1 MVSLSS
7 TFYRALGKVFVEYQW
22 TLSKEKSP
30 SRRLVTVT
38 EPLSM
43 STILTLGK
51 DHPFAKRIR
60 WHSAKSFHIYRVSA
74 RLALGKEIAIGPL
87 CQFFVNC
94 NRRHSAKVA
103 SLPSVK
109 VIALIKE
116 ALPVPRCAFFALTRT
131 LSKVLLCRVLHSTK
145 WPVYPFFICF
155 CYSIQTNKRYHIII
169 TDITYTSHISQRP

>member
-1 MVSLSS
+1 MASLSS
-7 TFYRALGKVFVEYQW
+7 TFYRALGKVFVECQW

-51 DHPFAKRIR
+51 DHPFAKCIR
-60 WHSAKSFHIYRVSA
+60 WHSAKSFHIYWVSA
-74 RLALGKEIAIGPL
+74 RLALGKEITIGPL
-87 CQFFVNC
+87 CQFFVDC

-109 VIALIKE
+109 VIALIKD
-116 ALPVPRCAFFALTRT
+116 ALPVPRCAFFAMTRT

-145 WPVYPFFICF
+145 WPVYPFLFVFAIP
-155 CYSIQTNKRYHIII
+155 SKQTK
-169 TDITYTSHISQRP
+169 DIT